1 MAKQW
6 DRFDLHPGQV
16 QVPCGRIQ
24 NNDHTSGQ
32 RCPPQV
38 WEGSRLSERKH
49 LVRQGTHHDRLSLA
63 EKLTQCIHIRQVG
76 TQKQRIVEET
86 DQLTEFDTFSSS
98 DRRADKH
105 VLLPAVTVQQNIKGG
120 KRHGEEGYPLLLT
133 QFLENRLQPSLDGK
147 IYKATVRRDP
157 RGVWMI
163 DGQLQCR
170 EITCQLR
177 LPVLAS
183 RQATIRS
190 QPIVKP
196 GCIIDVL
203 DGQGRLVSALPFG
216 RCLVGL
222 L

>member
-1 MAKQW
+1 M
-6 DRFDLHPGQV
+6 
-16 QVPCGRIQ
+16 
-24 NNDHTSGQ
+24 
-32 RCPPQV
+32 
-38 WEGSRLSERKH
+38 
-49 LVRQGTHHDRLSLA
+49 RQSVHHDCMSLF
-63 EKLTQCIHIRQVG
+63 EKFPECPDICQVG
-76 TQKQRIVEET
+76 AQEQRIVEVA
-86 DQLTEFDTFSSS
+86 DQVAKLGTVSGSH
-98 DRRADKH
+98 RRADKH

-133 QFLENRLQPSLDGK
+133 QFLDNRLQPSLDGK

-170 EITCQLR
+170 EITCQLH

-216 RCLVGL
+216 RWLVGL